1 MIRDLGR
8 YLIFTIRAFGGMGY
22 VLKRPRLILKQIYYL
37 GLLSLPVISFTA
49 IFMGM
54 VVALMV
60 TYQLEVGLPTFYV
73 GATGGRTILIELA
86 PVIISLITV
95 ARVGS
100 NITARIGTMKVTE
113 QVDALETMGI
123 NSVHYL
129 AMPII
134 IAGTIVV
141 PVLVIYGNLIS
152 LVAAA
157 VSAKV
162 IANIPIA
169 DYIFGLRRYV
179 ILNDVLGGMLKT
191 IIFGLVMGSVSTYY
205 GFRSELGAEGVGKAV
220 TQSVVTSAALIMIFD
235 FIVAFWVFRV

>member
-1 MIRDLGR
+1 LIRDIGR
-8 YLIFTIRAFGGMGY
+8 YLLFTFRAFGGMGY
-22 VLKRPRLILKQIYYL
+22 VLRRPKLILKQIYYL

-49 IFMGM
+49 IFIGM

-60 TYQLEVGLPTFYV
+60 TYQLEVGLPKFYV

-86 PVIISLITV
+86 PVIISLLIV

-100 NITARIGTMKVTE
+100 NITARLGTMKVTE
-113 QVDALETMGI
+113 QIDALETMGI

-129 AMPII
+129 ALPII
-134 IAGTIVV
+134 IASIIVV

-152 LVAAA
+152 MVAAA

-162 IANIPIA
+162 IVDVPIP

-179 ILNDVLGGMLKT
+179 ILNDVLGGMLKP
-191 IIFGLVMGSVSTYY
+191 ILFGLVMGSVSSYY
-205 GFRSELGAEGVGKAV
+205 GVRTELGAEGVGKSV
-220 TQSVVTSAALIMIFD
+220 TQSVVTSAAMIMVID
-235 FIVAFWVFRV
+235 FIVAFWVFR